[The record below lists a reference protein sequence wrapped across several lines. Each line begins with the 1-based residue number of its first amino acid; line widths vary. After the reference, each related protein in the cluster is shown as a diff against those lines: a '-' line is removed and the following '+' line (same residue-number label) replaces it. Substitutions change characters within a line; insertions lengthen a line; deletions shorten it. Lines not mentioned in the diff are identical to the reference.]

1 MADESIHS
9 GHRERMRERFRQSFD
24 LNGFSDHEVLEML
37 LYNIIPR
44 ADTAAAAHALLDTF
58 GNLRTVLSADIDSLT
73 AVKGI
78 GLRCA
83 EQLLFLGQVFLRAE
97 KESFVSV
104 HADDF
109 DSLSRYLLNFFK
121 GDTTERLCAF
131 SINKAGRLTASAVL
145 SAGITDRIAFDV
157 DELKNFLAINSTD
170 ILILAHN
177 HPGNSAIPSD
187 EDVIFT
193 RKLRNLLDDQ
203 VCFLDHLVVT
213 NNEVT
218 SMRALGFFR
227 SFE

>member
-104 HADDF
+104 RADDF